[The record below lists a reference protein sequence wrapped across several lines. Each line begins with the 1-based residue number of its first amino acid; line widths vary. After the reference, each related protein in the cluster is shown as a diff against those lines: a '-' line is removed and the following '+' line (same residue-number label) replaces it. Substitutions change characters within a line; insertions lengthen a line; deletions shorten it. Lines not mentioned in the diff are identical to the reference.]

1 MLHVVGSGTIDIE
14 SVDFEKGFTEKLIQ
28 KSVDSQKQLLRKALK
43 ILKPGSEM
51 VYSTCSIL
59 KEENEEVVNKILKET
74 NSEIVPINIEDF
86 KNLPMLP
93 VKIKGTICVCPNELY
108 EGFYIAKI
116 KKNKNT

>member
-1 MLHVVGSGTIDIE
+1 MPHVVGSGTIDIE
-14 SVDFEKGFTEKLIQ
+14 RVNFEKGFTDKLIQ